1 MREVEKVDRVN
12 ITYTFTYFDRMEEKC
27 MVVFRENIQ
36 KSPPLSPLFL
46 MEEGFNKKGIFER
59 KGTNL
64 VHEFQKTRKKTGLR
78 LRVSL
83 RKDKEILLHVDTE
96 ERKKKLWVNVLMLLE
111 GRMEENQGSS
121 CLVIST

>member
-1 MREVEKVDRVN
+1 
-12 ITYTFTYFDRMEEKC
+12 
-27 MVVFRENIQ
+27 
-36 KSPPLSPLFL
+36 

-121 CLVIST
+121 CLLTST